1 MAGKIENVDV
11 KSFGSSKS
19 IDLLIDALSAPIT
32 SEFAVF
38 KGKINNTYSGDDSFG
53 VSVFAK
59 NGKEY
64 RKSVS
69 ANTPFEFNTLP
80 EGIYSI
86 VVFSEHSLQVFSS
99 VEMSIEKETD
109 FSKLVKEDKILVDFF
124 ATWCGPCRM
133 LAPVLEKAESNI
145 KVVKVDT
152 DKFDDLARE
161 YGVMSIP
168 TLVLLE
174 KGKEVKRNIG
184 FIDKN
189 NLETFL
195 K

>member
-1 MAGKIENVDV
+1 MEI
-11 KSFGSSKS
+11 
-19 IDLLIDALSAPIT
+19 IHL
-32 SEFAVF
+32 
-38 KGKINNTYSGDDSFG
+38 
-53 VSVFAK
+53 
-59 NGKEY
+59 
-64 RKSVS
+64 
-69 ANTPFEFNTLP
+69 
-80 EGIYSI
+80 
-86 VVFSEHSLQVFSS
+86 
-99 VEMSIEKETD
+99 EKETD
-109 FSKLVKEDKILVDFF
+109 FKELIKEEKILIDFF

-133 LAPVLEKAESNI
+133 LAPVLEKAERNI